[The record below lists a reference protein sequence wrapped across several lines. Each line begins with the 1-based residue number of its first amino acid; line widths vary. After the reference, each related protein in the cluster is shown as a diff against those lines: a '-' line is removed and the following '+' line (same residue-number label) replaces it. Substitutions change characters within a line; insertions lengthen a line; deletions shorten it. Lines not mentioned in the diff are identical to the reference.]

1 MGDKVEKRTKHISM
15 QKNTGFLVLL
25 GLILIIGG
33 IIFCFSGRKDALA
46 GTWNL
51 DGTTVYQFD
60 GKGEGAMILPGNT
73 YSFVY
78 TMNEEKKTVSID
90 FKDENATDDTY
101 SYRLEDNILTLYG
114 NVGEE
119 KYEYIFQRQ
128 EN

>member
-1 MGDKVEKRTKHISM
+1 M

-25 GLILIIGG
+25 TLLLIIGG

-46 GTWNL
+46 GIWNL

-78 TMNEEKKTVSID
+78 TMNEDEKMVSID

-101 SYRLEDNILTLYG
+101 SYRLEDDILTLYG